1 MADFD
6 LTGRAVIDELVVS
19 KKASDRVR
27 RLRAELMG
35 LKAEFNTLGESLS
48 SATTLADRRGILLS
62 QREAVNRMTNLER
75 RLGYTPEK
83 MANILSLRDGVNKL
97 LRETTSMQ
105 NAEIRTATSIEAKK
119 KRTIEL
125 YDWVM
130 AQDKKLSKPGVDPNS
145 PSNQLMRRNITNA
158 MGRLITSPSAQE
170 SLGTRRTNRLRERY
184 DELILTTR
192 NQTKATTGLISTM
205 RGAMAMGSA
214 GIAFGSMLSTRA
226 ANILGDRETGFT
238 QIRDEINKGIKY
250 AGGAIGATLGLALAP
265 ILGPLGPMLGGAV
278 GAIAGGWGE
287 RSKAAATV
295 GKLDS
300 IEMLRMRNLYGSR
313 AGSFFMMRLMNQEG
327 YATAED
333 FTNLAAA
340 SNVAP
345 YAAAFG
351 KVSEDQWTALSFMPN
366 YFNALF
372 SGGTPEQLMAAYKKD
387 MRVLGPG
394 MGQLMTSMA
403 GGLGLSENL
412 RAFVNSDQYW
422 NWLSEADRMRGYD
435 QQLGEYA
442 PAYERAMH
450 NEAVENRKTEAF
462 SIERGTWTQSR
473 FNYDP
478 YNSYGVKNTFGGAYR
493 TAALPMFDMGTMG
506 FVPRSFSVPYGA
518 EETPYT
524 PRELNIYIDNN
535 KVNVGR
541 VYTRDEDAG
550 LYNYSSYTVGSNQ

>member
-6 LTGRAVIDELVVS
+6 LTGRAVLEELVVS
-19 KKASDRVR
+19 KKASDRIR
-27 RLRAELMG
+27 RLRAELRG
-35 LKAEFNTLGESLS
+35 LQAEFTTLGDSLS

-105 NAEIRTATSIEAKK
+105 NAEIRSATAIEAKK
-119 KRTIEL
+119 KKQEDL
-125 YDWVM
+125 YGWLVTAVKD
-130 AQDKKLSKPGVDPNS
+130 LSDPS
-145 PSNQLMRRNITNA
+145 IDSTRPSVQRAKRYVTNA
-158 MGRLITSPSAQE
+158 VGRLLVTPGAE
-170 SLGTRRTNRLRERY
+170 EALGPEKMATLAEFYDRE
-184 DELILTTR
+184 IIATK
-192 NQTKATTGLISTM
+192 NQTKATYGLIGTI

-214 GIAFGSMLSTRA
+214 GIAFGSMLSVRA
-226 ANILGDRETGFT
+226 TSILGDRETGFT
-238 QIRDEINKGIKY
+238 QIRDEVNKGIKY
-250 AGGAIGATLGLALAP
+250 AGGAIGATLGLAIAGP
-265 ILGPLGPMLGGAV
+265 IGAAILGAV
-278 GAIAGGWGE
+278 GAVAGGWGE

-300 IEMLRMRNLYGSR
+300 IEMLRMRHLYGSS

-333 FTNLAAA
+333 FANLASA

-372 SGGTPEQLMAAYKKD
+372 SGGTPEQLMAAYKRD
-387 MRVLGPG
+387 MRILGPG

-422 NWLSEADRMRGYD
+422 NWMSEADRMRGYD
-435 QQLGEYA
+435 QQLGWYA
-442 PAYERAMH
+442 PGYERAMH
-450 NEAVENRKTEAF
+450 NEAVQNRRTEAF
-462 SIERGTWTQSR
+462 SVERGTWTASR
-473 FNYDP
+473 YNYDP
-478 YNSYGVKNTFGGAYR
+478 YKTYGVSNTFGGAYR

-506 FVPRSFSVPYGA
+506 FVPRAFGLPGGT
-518 EETPYT
+518 ETNPYT
-524 PRELNIYIDNN
+524 QRELNIYIDNN
-535 KVNVGR
+535 KVNVGT

>member
-19 KKASDRVR
+19 KKASDRIR
-27 RLRAELMG
+27 RLRAELKG
-35 LKAEFNTLGESLS
+35 LQAEFNTLGESLS

-105 NAEIRTATSIEAKK
+105 NAEIRAATSIEAKK

-192 NQTKATTGLISTM
+192 NQTKATTGLISTI
-205 RGAMAMGSA
+205 RSAMTMGSA

-238 QIRDEINKGIKY
+238 QIRDEVNKVIKY
-250 AGGAIGATLGLALAP
+250 AGGAIGAIIGLALTP
-265 ILGPLGPMLGGAV
+265 ILGSLGPMLGGAV
-278 GAIAGGWGE
+278 GAIAGGSAE
-287 RSKAAATV
+287 RSKAAAAV

-300 IEMLRMRNLYGSR
+300 IEMLRMRNLYGSK
-313 AGSFFMMRLMNQEG
+313 AGSFFMMRLMSQEG

-372 SGGTPEQLMAAYKKD
+372 SGGTPEQLMAAYRKD
-387 MRVLGPG
+387 MRTLGPG

-403 GGLGLSENL
+403 GSLGLSENL
-412 RAFVNSDQYW
+412 RAFVLSDNYLDW
-422 NWLSEADRMRGYD
+422 KASGKKMAEYDEDLRRTASGYEHSVHKEA
-435 QQLGEYA
+435 LA
-442 PAYERAMH
+442 
-450 NEAVENRKTEAF
+450 NRKTEAY
-462 SIERGTWTQSR
+462 SIGRGTWSSSEFDYSPR
-473 FNYDP
+473 
-478 YNSYGVKNTFGGAYR
+478 GGAAPGRVTSWDQYKAQPLIDFR
-493 TAALPMFDMGTMG
+493 TGRP
-506 FVPRSFSVPYGA
+506 V
-518 EETPYT
+518 EEQAYT
-524 PRELNIYIDNN
+524 PRELNIYIEDKRV
-535 KVNVGR
+535 KVGT
-541 VYTRDEDAG
+541 VYTRNDEAS
-550 LYNYSSYTVGSNQ
+550 LHNYATYAVGSNQ